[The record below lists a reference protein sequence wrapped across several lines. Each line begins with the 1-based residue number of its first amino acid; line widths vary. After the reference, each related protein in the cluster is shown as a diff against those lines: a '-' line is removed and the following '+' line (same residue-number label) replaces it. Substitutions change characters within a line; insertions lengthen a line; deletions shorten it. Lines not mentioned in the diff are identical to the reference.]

1 MTLLLNV
8 KDIRGLVD
16 MAETVNIVERTYHEI
31 GQGKVINPSKVNLD
45 LGETGN
51 YPFYDGFMN
60 AMPAYIDWLNM
71 AGMKWI
77 GGFYGGRR
85 AAGFPYMTG
94 MILLLD
100 PHVGR
105 FLSAMDGAY
114 ITNLRTGAQTAV
126 ALSYFNLGESI

>member
-16 MAETVNIVERTYHEI
+16 MAETVNIVERTYHEM

-85 AAGFPYMTG
+85 AAG
-94 MILLLD
+94 
-100 PHVGR
+100 
-105 FLSAMDGAY
+105 
-114 ITNLRTGAQTAV
+114 
-126 ALSYFNLGESI
+126 